1 MGYNAGRQ
9 QSGWETAAMDQVP
22 TDSVL
27 KRHYAQRQQAGGNAP
42 GSGCCGGL
50 FGWLKKLFCR

>member
-1 MGYNAGRQ
+1 MN
-9 QSGWETAAMDQVP
+9 QVP

-27 KRHYAQRQQAGGNAP
+27 KRHYAQQRQAGGNAP
-42 GSGCCGGL
+42 AGAACGGGL

>member
-1 MGYNAGRQ
+1 MN
-9 QSGWETAAMDQVP
+9 QVP

-27 KRHYAQRQQAGGNAP
+27 KRHYAQQRQAGNAP
-42 GSGCCGGL
+42 AGAACGGL